1 MVATRISIVVLVS
14 CAIYALPGPQGPP
27 GMPPMGGPPGGPP
40 MGGPPGMPPMG
51 GPPGGPPS
59 GPPSGAPGMGGPP
72 KPPGPPPGPPGK
84 PKGPPKPPKKL
95 EMEALKVKFDKL
107 DSADEIKKRFKSEQ
121 GVKFFP
127 KKFNKKKLKKL
138 YSVLNEDEQK

>member
-1 MVATRISIVVLVS
+1 MVATRISLGLLVS

-40 MGGPPGMPPMG
+40 MGG
-51 GPPGGPPS
+51 
-59 GPPSGAPGMGGPP
+59 APGMRGPP

-95 EMEALKVKFDKL
+95 QMEALKVKFDKL